1 MNEVQRI
8 GQIAMIQNAHPGKGR
23 RPEFL
28 SEESTLAARPTIMV
42 LCLIISQ
49 PLLSVCLI
57 WLKKWESKIFLLKMN
72 LIVLV

>member
-28 SEESTLAARPTIMV
+28 SEESTLAARHYHGSLPDYQPT
-42 LCLIISQ
+42 
-49 PLLSVCLI
+49 PLVCLSD
-57 WLKKWESKIFLLKMN
+57 LAKKWESKIFLLKMN

>member
-8 GQIAMIQNAHPGKGR
+8 GQIAMIQNAHPEKDADLNSYLKKVLWQ
-23 RPEFL
+23 P
-28 SEESTLAARPTIMV
+28 ATIMV